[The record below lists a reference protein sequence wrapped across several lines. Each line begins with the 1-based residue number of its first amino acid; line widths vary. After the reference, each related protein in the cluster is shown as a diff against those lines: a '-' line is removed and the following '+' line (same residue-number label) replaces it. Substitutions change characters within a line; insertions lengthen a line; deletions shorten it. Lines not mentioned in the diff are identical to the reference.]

1 MTGWTKSVRALFAAL
16 ITTLL
21 ALLMHVGAGG
31 SASPSGTGFVFVL
44 VLWAAMILAG
54 RRLGYLALTALL
66 GLGQVLM
73 HLTMSWS
80 AGGHAGG
87 HSSSASVASSVGT
100 TGDGSVANGSAANE
114 TVANGIAGTETGHA
128 AVTGGAHAGHIVP
141 ASGTL
146 DLSSAAAALG
156 HSAHGHASTGMLLA
170 HIVAV
175 IVTAV
180 ILKRGEDIIL
190 RILQLALGPVIGA
203 LRALAEAAGILA
215 EHPFRMLG
223 GRLRRP
229 PPITSAVVGANYRR
243 GPPALV

>member
-31 SASPSGTGFVFVL
+31 SASLLGTGFVFVL
-44 VLWAAMILAG
+44 VMWAAMILAG
-54 RRLGYLALTALL
+54 RRLGYLALTGLL

-73 HLTMSWS
+73 HVTMSWS

-87 HSSSASVASSVGT
+87 HSASASM
-100 TGDGSVANGSAANE
+100 GSGFGS
-114 TVANGIAGTETGHA
+114 GHA
-128 AVTGGAHAGHIVP
+128 ATTGSGHPAMTEPGHAAMSGSAHAGHIVP
-141 ASGTL
+141 ASGSL
-146 DLSSAAAALG
+146 DLSSAASALG
-156 HSAHGHASTGMLLA
+156 HSAHGGTSAGMLLA
-170 HIVAV
+170 HVMAV
-175 IVTAV
+175 VVTAV

-215 EHPFRMLG
+215 EHPFRPSG
-223 GRLRRP
+223 EQFRLP
-229 PPITSAVVGANYRR
+229 QPITSAVVGANYRR

>member
-100 TGDGSVANGSAANE
+100 TGDGSVANG
-114 TVANGIAGTETGHA
+114 IAGTETGHA

-141 ASGTL
+141 ASGSL

-223 GRLRRP
+223 GRLRLP
-229 PPITSAVVGANYRR
+229 QPITSAVVGANYRR